1 MLGNALKAAEGLQK
15 TLSLIALWCAYA
27 AAVGIFLIVALLVT
41 SSTKRYLFQEPIH
54 VTEELG
60 GLLFLGTTF
69 FGITYGFVS
78 NRHVRLELLWRYL
91 PFPWRHV
98 LEILGYV
105 LCLLALVLLIYQ
117 TWAMTAF
124 SYELQGRSVMTELL
138 LWPWRL
144 IMPAMLSLLLATI
157 VARAL
162 VIALR
167 LASGEPPP
175 GHTPASSEDVAAS

>member
-27 AAVGIFLIVALLVT
+27 AAGGIFLIVALLVT

-69 FGITYGFVS
+69 CGLTFGFVR

-91 PFPWRHV
+91 PYPWRQL
-98 LEILGYV
+98 LEVLGYV
-105 LCLLALVLLIYQ
+105 LCILALLMLVHQ

-124 SYELQGRSVMTELL
+124 SFELQARSVMTEIL

-144 IMPAMLSLLLATI
+144 LMPAMLSLLVLAIAVRAMVTVLR
-157 VARAL
+157 VAVGERPSDPQ
-162 VIALR
+162 
-167 LASGEPPP
+167 ASTPPEI
-175 GHTPASSEDVAAS
+175 PAV

>member
-1 MLGNALKAAEGLQK
+1 MLRRALGIFEKVQNMVS
-15 TLSLIALWCAYA
+15 TIAVWCAYA
-27 AAVGIFLIVALLVT
+27 AAAGILFIVALLVV

-69 FGITYGFVS
+69 LGLTFGFVR

-91 PFPWRHV
+91 PYPWRQL
-98 LEILGYV
+98 LEVLGYV
-105 LCLLALVLLIYQ
+105 LCTLALLMLIHQ

-124 SYELQGRSVMTELL
+124 SFELQARSVMTELL

-144 IMPAMLSLLLATI
+144 LMPAMLSLLMLAM
-157 VARAL
+157 VVRAL
-162 VIALR
+162 VTLLRVAVGERPPEAGVTSPSDIA
-167 LASGEPPP
+167 A
-175 GHTPASSEDVAAS
+175 V

>member
-1 MLGNALKAAEGLQK
+1 MLRSALGVFERLQNVV
-15 TLSLIALWCAYA
+15 SLIAVWCAYLA
-27 AAVGIFLIVALLVT
+27 AAGIFVIVALLVV

-69 FGITYGFVS
+69 FGLTFGFVR

-91 PFPWRHV
+91 PYPWRQL
-98 LEILGYV
+98 LEVMGYV
-105 LCLLALVLLIYQ
+105 LCTLALLLLIQQ

-124 SYELQGRSVMTELL
+124 SHELQTRSVMTELL

-144 IMPAMLSLLLATI
+144 IMPAMLSLLMVAI
-157 VARAL
+157 VVRAMVTL
-162 VIALR
+162 LRVAVGDRHPDPRDSTPSDIA
-167 LASGEPPP
+167 A
-175 GHTPASSEDVAAS
+175 V

>member
-1 MLGNALKAAEGLQK
+1 MLRGALAVFEKAQSVVS
-15 TLSLIALWCAYA
+15 TLAVWCAYVA
-27 AAVGIFLIVALLVT
+27 AAGIFVIVALLVT

-69 FGITYGFVS
+69 FGLTFGFVR

-91 PFPWRHV
+91 PYPWRQL
-98 LEILGYV
+98 LEVLGYI
-105 LCLLALVLLIYQ
+105 LCVLALLMLIHQ

-144 IMPAMLSLLLATI
+144 IMPAMLSLLLLAI
-157 VARAL
+157 VVRAI
-162 VIALR
+162 VTVLR
-167 LASGEPPP
+167 
-175 GHTPASSEDVAAS
+175 VAAGERPPEPNASAPPDIPAA